1 MDEYK
6 SLKELY
12 EALDPAFRVKLRLLK
27 KKGITYISRDD
38 IWNYLKDTR
47 WVKASNLGIAEM
59 VQDIIN
65 SNDIELANYFKDKR
79 KIEGVLF

>member
-38 IWNYLKDTR
+38 IWNYLK
-47 WVKASNLGIAEM
+47 
-59 VQDIIN
+59 
-65 SNDIELANYFKDKR
+65 ELYR
-79 KIEGVLF
+79 